1 MYTFRRLSALH
12 THTYKKTQYNEKKLN
27 TAHDP
32 WLTQFCSLLFRPPS
46 TVESTAESL
55 DSVRTVFAL
64 AFRFPIKISHSVSF
78 HEKFAMPFFF
88 ATLFAFSIFSN
99 TTVWLTFS
107 MNRRELAK
115 KNVYFC

>member
-1 MYTFRRLSALH
+1 MCIHFVDYPRY
-12 THTYKKTQYNEKKLN
+12 THTPTKKTQYNEKKLN

-32 WLTQFCSLLFRPPS
+32 WLTQFCSLLFRPP
-46 TVESTAESL
+46 STAESL

-115 KNVYFC
+115 KSVYFC